1 MEKYLMIVKKD
12 DLDEVMDFLK
22 EKNVEDVDITNTG
35 IGWFINTLSVDNVN
49 LYLKREGFDSNYKL
63 DGWDI
68 DTDITLDSLE
78 DSLFLIQ
85 NMRDFNEIY
94 RLKRIGETLEI
105 NELNKDNFVDSISDY
120 YFKFERAHFNFEDD
134 FKNPSHYKHGE
145 YDLITHLADILTEEE
160 LRGFLKGNVIKYID
174 RYRDK
179 NGTEDLEKAKEYTR
193 RLEEFEK
200 KVKGEDNEFIQ

>member
-12 DLDEVMDFLK
+12 YLDEVMDLL
-22 EKNVEDVDITNTG
+22 EHNGVEDVDITSTG
-35 IGWFINTLSVDNVN
+35 IGMFINMLSIDNVN
-49 LYLKREGFDSNYKL
+49 LYLERVNDFDYKL

-68 DTDITLDSLE
+68 NTDITFDSSE
-78 DSLFLIQ
+78 DSLYLIQ
-85 NMRDFNEIY
+85 NEKDFNTLYDSESIGAL
-94 RLKRIGETLEI
+94 LKI
-105 NELNKDNFVDSISDY
+105 NESNKDNFVGYISDY
-120 YFKFERAHFNFEDD
+120 YFEFERAHFDFEDD

-145 YDLITHLADILTEEE
+145 YDLITHLADIMTEEE

-179 NGTEDLEKAKEYTR
+179 NGIEDLEKAREYTH